1 VAKRFG
7 KERIFHGSACARHEL
22 LGSLANG
29 EWIGQSIP
37 RDGRSGDGMKNADV
51 WAVHLLT
58 ASGAAI
64 ALAAAIAAADQKWR
78 LVFLLLGV
86 AMLLDGIDGPL
97 ARKLDVKDRIPWFD
111 GSTLDLVV
119 DYSTYVL
126 IPAFVLAQGGIL
138 SKPYA
143 IVSAIVVAVVG
154 ALYFADT
161 RMKTTEQAFRGFPA
175 VWNAVVFQLMVFK
188 FPEPVTLIIIA
199 AFAVLS
205 FAPVEFVHP
214 VRVKRWRPLTLT
226 MAVAWGLLALV
237 ALINNLD
244 PGPVV
249 VFAFA
254 VVSFYFAVV
263 GVLLQLTRPAA
274 TPLTEQ

>member
-1 VAKRFG
+1 MTVRSKRSG
-7 KERIFHGSACARHEL
+7 GDEL
-22 LGSLANG
+22 LPSLAIG
-29 EWIGQSIP
+29 GWIGQSIGKT
-37 RDGRSGDGMKNADV
+37 DCGRSGDRMNNADV

-58 ASGAAI
+58 ASGTAI
-64 ALAAAIAAADQKWR
+64 ALGAAIAAAHERWQ

-86 AMLLDGIDGPL
+86 AMLLDGVDGPL
-97 ARKLDVKDRIPWFD
+97 ARKLDVKNRIPWFD
-111 GSTLDLVV
+111 GATLDLVV

-126 IPAFVLAQGGIL
+126 IPALVLALGGIL
-138 SKPYA
+138 SNPYA

-161 RMKTTEQAFRGFPA
+161 RMKTPDQAFRGFPA

-188 FPEPVTLIIIA
+188 FPEPVTLLIIA
-199 AFAVLS
+199 VFAVLS

-214 VRVKRWRPLTLT
+214 VRVKRWRPLTLA
-226 MAVAWGLLALV
+226 MAFAWALLALV
-237 ALINNLD
+237 ALANDLD

-263 GVLLQLTRPAA
+263 GIVLQFTRPSSIS
-274 TPLTEQ
+274 

>member
-1 VAKRFG
+1 MNNL
-7 KERIFHGSACARHEL
+7 S
-22 LGSLANG
+22 
-29 EWIGQSIP
+29 
-37 RDGRSGDGMKNADV
+37 V

-64 ALAAAIAAADQKWR
+64 ALGAAIAAAHQEWQ

-86 AMLLDGIDGPL
+86 AMLIDGLDGPL
-97 ARKLDVKDRIPWFD
+97 ARKLDVRERIPWFD
-111 GSTLDLVV
+111 GATLDLVV

-138 SKPYA
+138 PKPFA
-143 IVSAIVVAVVG
+143 IVAAIAVAVVG

-161 RMKTTEQAFRGFPA
+161 RMKTESQAFRGFPA

-188 FPEPVTLIIIA
+188 FPEAVSLAIIA
-199 AFAVLS
+199 FFAVVS
-205 FAPVEFVHP
+205 FLPVEFVHP
-214 VRVKRWRPLTLT
+214 VRVKRWRPLTLA
-226 MAVAWGLLALV
+226 MAAAWGVLALI
-237 ALINNLD
+237 ALLENLN

-249 VFAFA
+249 TVAFA

-263 GVLLQLTRPAA
+263 GIVLQFTRPQSLPDGAH
-274 TPLTEQ
+274 